1 MSLDFTKV
9 TPEKVGGATSEA
21 TWSNSFKFP
30 GEINSQ
36 SRILWSPFKQNNR
49 MKTFFRHVNFQ
60 KLYTHIPFVFLF
72 KEATGGCAP
81 LKWERKSTK
90 RNKWCSVQLS
100 CFSFGLAAKWPSV
113 FQLLPLSLDSGE
125 KKKPTPPWEL
135 KSTHFQ
141 DWTCDV
147 GIINEMYLCY
157 ILTEKRWMKCVFYPW
172 LWCWQ
177 QGWAAS
183 LSSWHISGRD
193 TK

>member
-49 MKTFFRHVNFQ
+49 MKTFFRHVSFQ
-60 KLYTHIPFVFLF
+60 TLYTHIPFVFLF

-100 CFSFGLAAKWPSV
+100 CFSFGSAAKWPSE
-113 FQLLPLSLDSGE
+113 FQLLSLSLDSGE
-125 KKKPTPPWEL
+125 KKNLPHHGNWK
-135 KSTHFQ
+135 
-141 DWTCDV
+141 V
-147 GIINEMYLCY
+147 
-157 ILTEKRWMKCVFYPW
+157 LTSKTGPVMWAPLMRCIYVTF
-172 LWCWQ
+172 WQ
-177 QGWAAS
+177 RRQGWS
-183 LSSWHISGRD
+183 VCFIHGYGDDSRD
-193 TK
+193 GLQVWVLGT